1 VTAKK
6 EEKAADPDLSS
17 CGELFTLGLNSA
29 AIARIYNPMLAESI
43 VPPQGNALVAA
54 KERIHI
60 GPAPDWIV
68 PCSFRLDFKPKQP
81 GHVSYLL
88 ACKQIHAEKRQTFVH
103 TAVRLETTQ
112 AVQNEAQ
119 GRIAFEPRTQSF
131 FLHWLKIHRA
141 ETVFDRT
148 SLENLHCV
156 QKESDGFI
164 APSRLTLILVLE
176 GVRPGD
182 VVELCYTIEEQP
194 LMLREDCGCFFA
206 LPEGAPLGKFYFSV
220 RFNDAR
226 QFDWEAS
233 APDLQPVE
241 THKGGETQWVWTR
254 DHFPGV
260 RAEENTPPWH
270 ITYPWIQVSDC
281 PDWETVSAAFAEAWD
296 ADKADAELAAIT
308 PEIAAGEGGI
318 LQQTEKAIQ
327 LVQDQCRYVAVDG
340 ELDGQPPTAPE
351 VVARRRYGD
360 CKDLSVLLMV
370 LLKRLGLEARLVLV
384 NTKFRKSLAGLL
396 PMPSLFDHIV
406 VEYKARGETR
416 WVDATAK
423 GQGGGSLNR
432 IISDFGVGLPV
443 VRNGSDL
450 IEAPV
455 PARESNVYQIKESV
469 LLDTAGAPSIFGILV
484 TARGSHAEDLRREFE
499 SLGVEAIARRR
510 LQMCVDRFIDV
521 KRVGPLEYRDNRT
534 ENEFFLAE
542 VFEIKNFLKEDAQSS
557 WYKMEV
563 AAEAVAN
570 LLPLPISAVRHTP
583 FALPYPCHIVHIMEV
598 YCVALPPAIIQ
609 QRTIENPWLQFTRV
623 RKTLSGNWTVTT
635 TLSTLSD
642 AIPPDGIDEYRE
654 AVRELRAQ
662 TNWTLQVPAGQTRP
676 HQRGDFGRL
685 PVSWESPAGAFPRL
699 AKTVPAARTA
709 APAPAVRSQS
719 PREATTPS
727 EVPAATAPSVPRT
740 EIRYRRKKR
749 HRRRSRE
756 SRKAILWQAIAAG
769 VLVVILLLL
778 AIAIFKKTSSKI
790 SKPELPENLQ
800 PNH

>member
-1 VTAKK
+1 
-6 EEKAADPDLSS
+6 
-17 CGELFTLGLNSA
+17 
-29 AIARIYNPMLAESI
+29 MLAEST
-43 VPPQGNALVAA
+43 VQPKGNTLDAA

-81 GHVSYLL
+81 GHVTYLL
-88 ACKQIHAEKRQTFVH
+88 SCKQIHAEKRQTFVH
-103 TAVRLETTQ
+103 TAIRLETTQ

-119 GRIAFEPRTQSF
+119 GRIAFEPRTQNF
-131 FLHWLKIHRA
+131 ILHWLKIHRA
-141 ETVFDRT
+141 ATVFDRT
-148 SLENLHCV
+148 ALESLHCV
-156 QKESDGFI
+156 QKETDGFM

-182 VVELCYTIEEQP
+182 VLELCYTIEEQP
-194 LMLREDCGCFFA
+194 LLLRDDCGCLFA
-206 LPEGAPLGKFYFSV
+206 LSEGAPLGKLYFSV

-241 THKGGETQWVWTR
+241 TQKGGEIQWVWAR
-254 DHFPGV
+254 DNFPGV

-296 ADKADAELAAIT
+296 ADKADADLAAIT
-308 PEIAAGEGGI
+308 PEVAAGGGGI
-318 LQQTEKAIQ
+318 LQQTEKVIQ
-327 LVQDQCRYVAVDG
+327 LVQDQYRYLAVDG

-351 VVARRRYGD
+351 LVARRRYGD

-384 NTKFRKSLAGLL
+384 NTKIRKSLAGLL

-406 VEYKARGETR
+406 VEYTARGETR

-432 IISDFGVGLPV
+432 IIGDFGVGLPV
-443 VRNGSDL
+443 VRTGSDL
-450 IEAPV
+450 IGAPA

-469 LLDTAGAPSIFGILV
+469 LLDTAGAPSIFGIVV
-484 TARGSHAEDLRREFE
+484 TARGSQAEDLRREFE
-499 SLGVEAIARRR
+499 SQGIESIARRR

-521 KRVGPLEYRDNRT
+521 KRVGALEYRDNRT
-534 ENEFFLAE
+534 DNEFFLAE

-557 WYKMEV
+557 YYKMEV

-570 LLPLPISAVRHTP
+570 LLPLPVSVARHTP
-583 FALPYPCHIVHIMEV
+583 FALPYPCHMVHILEV

-609 QRTIENPWLQFTRV
+609 QRTIENPWLQFTRA
-623 RKTLSGNWTVTT
+623 RKTLAGNWTVTT

-642 AIPPDGIDEYRE
+642 AIPPDGIEEYRE
-654 AVRELRAQ
+654 AVREIRAQ
-662 TNWTLQVPAGQTRP
+662 SSWTLQVPAGQTRP
-676 HQRGDFGRL
+676 HQRSDFGRL
-685 PVSWESPAGAFPRL
+685 PVSWESSSSAFPRL
-699 AKTVPAARTA
+699 PKTVPAPRTA
-709 APAPAVRSQS
+709 EPSTALRSQS
-719 PREATTPS
+719 SREATTPS
-727 EVPAATAPSVPRT
+727 DIPATTAPPGPRV

-756 SRKAILWQAIAAG
+756 SRKAILWQAIVG
-769 VLVVILLLL
+769 CVLVVILLLL
-778 AIAIFKKTSSKI
+778 AIEFAKKTSAKI
-790 SKPELPENLQ
+790 IRPVELPENLQ
-800 PNH
+800 PNR